1 MEVVN
6 KQASPYFVISSHMD
20 FQFTFRFGLPWV
32 VGWVQMQVEEGLH
45 AVVVVVELLHQPNAM
60 LLAGVPGFCHQ
71 VW

>member
-6 KQASPYFVISSHMD
+6 KQASPYIVISCHMD

-45 AVVVVVELLHQPNAM
+45 AVVVVVELLHQPNTM